1 MVGDKENKVLLA
13 DLTQSRDVLIQ
24 EADKYLRFKIGV
36 TYKLYYWNNGWKL
49 VETREVKE
57 QITSMLFNKV
67 PKNALLL
74 LLSSDSKKLE
84 RPFIIDDHGTRT
96 WF

>member
-1 MVGDKENKVLLA
+1 VLLA
-13 DLTQSRDVLIQ
+13 DLGKNREVLIQ

-49 VETREVKE
+49 VDTREVKE
-57 QITSMLFNKV
+57 QITSMLFSKV

-74 LLSSDSKKLE
+74 FLSSDSKKLE
-84 RPFIIDDHGTRT
+84 RPFIIDDNGIRT

>member
-1 MVGDKENKVLLA
+1 MG
-13 DLTQSRDVLIQ
+13 S
-24 EADKYLRFKIGV
+24 

-49 VETREVKE
+49 LDTQEVKD
-57 QITSMLFNKV
+57 QVISMLFSKV

-74 LLSSDSKKLE
+74 FLSSDSKKLE
-84 RPFIIDDHGTRT
+84 RPFIIDDQGNRT